1 MAVAAI
7 FVAPTAGA
15 AVLAS
20 KRKQAKRAQAAANK
34 WSVQF
39 PLTDDRASM
48 QQTLTAADLQ
58 LKTLRAQRPKG
69 SGATVKKWKSD
80 EAELTKWVSTVKGH
94 IRGLSA
100 GLDTSST
107 NLPGVPIK
115 PAVLQTAVATAPV
128 MSLAP
133 APAPTTQA
141 EQLTTETIDE
151 QTGAAGKKP
160 NYLLYAGI
168 AVGVILLVRALNK

>member
-15 AVLAS
+15 AVLAG

-34 WSVQF
+34 WSGQF

-48 QQTLTAADLQ
+48 QQTLSSAELQ
-58 LKTLRAQRPKG
+58 LKTLRAQRPKAG
-69 SGATVKKWKSD
+69 GAFVKKWKAD
-80 EAELTKWVSTVKGH
+80 EAELAKWIGAIKGH
-94 IRGLSA
+94 IRGLKS

-107 NLPGVPIK
+107 NIPSMAAPQPVQ
-115 PAVLQTAVATAPV
+115 AATPT
-128 MSLAP
+128 MAP
-133 APAPTTQA
+133 APQPA
-141 EQLTTETIDE
+141 EEQPLTTEAIDA
-151 QTGAAGKKP
+151 QSGAAPKKT

-168 AVGVILLVRALNK
+168 AVGVILLARALKK